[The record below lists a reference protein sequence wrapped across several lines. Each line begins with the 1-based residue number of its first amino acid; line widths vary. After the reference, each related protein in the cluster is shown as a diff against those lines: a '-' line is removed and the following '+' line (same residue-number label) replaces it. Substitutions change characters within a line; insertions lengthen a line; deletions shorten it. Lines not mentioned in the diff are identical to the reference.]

1 MFGLT
6 KNSRYYLC
14 QRSVDMRNGING
26 LYKLVKTEMTL
37 IPISGDV
44 FIFVSKNR
52 ESVKLLRWDTD
63 GFILY
68 HKRLEKG
75 TFEMPTFNPE
85 SNSYDLCWN
94 TFSMIMQGVSLG
106 SVKYRKR
113 FRLELNNIIK

>member
-1 MFGLT
+1 
-6 KNSRYYLC
+6 
-14 QRSVDMRNGING
+14 MRNGING

-75 TFEMPTFNPE
+75 TFEMPTFNQE

-113 FRLELNNIIK
+113 FRLELNNTIR